1 MAKPAGTLWA
11 GATYPLRALA
21 VLTRTPRLWRYV
33 LIPLLVNVLVG
44 ATLYIGL
51 LVAGWRGIDALV
63 AGLPEW
69 AAFLGVLLRVLL
81 VIGLLIAV
89 GFLLLQFGV
98 VLGAPWYSQLSEQLE
113 LMLTGQAAPGSSGVI
128 AFTRD
133 IGRALLFE
141 VQKLLLLVVVGL
153 PLLLLNV
160 VPLLGTV
167 LAGAGGI
174 VLGAVIVCLDVLD
187 PPLERR
193 RLRFREKLSVVRR
206 SLPASASFGFMCLGL
221 VSIPLLNLL
230 AIPLCVTAGTLFF
243 CERIRDE
250 L

>member
-1 MAKPAGTLWA
+1 MTESAGTLWA

-21 VLTRTPRLWRYV
+21 VLMRTPRRWRYV
-33 LIPLLVNVLVG
+33 LIPLLVSIVVG
-44 ATLYIGL
+44 ATLYVGL
-51 LVAGWRGIDALV
+51 LWAGWRGIDALV
-63 AGLPEW
+63 AGLPAW
-69 AAFLGVLLRVLL
+69 AAFLGVLLRALL
-81 VIGLLIAV
+81 MIGLLIAV
-89 GFLLLQFGV
+89 GFLFLQFGV

-113 LMLTGQAAPGSSGVI
+113 LMLTGQAPLGSSGVI

-141 VQKLLLLVVVGL
+141 VQKLLLLIVAGL
-153 PLLLLNV
+153 PLLLLNFL
-160 VPLLGTV
+160 PLLGAV

-174 VLGAVIVCLDVLD
+174 VLGTVIVCLDVLD

-193 RLRFREKLSVVRR
+193 RLRFREKLRVVRR
-206 SLPASASFGFMCLGL
+206 SLPASAGFGLACLGL

-230 AIPLCVTAGTLFF
+230 AIPLCIAAGTLFF
-243 CERIRDE
+243 CDRIRDE